1 MKKGFTLAELLGVL
15 VILGAILLIAI
26 PVVDQT
32 IKSGKEDLY
41 QEQID
46 SIKTSLQL
54 WMSNNQKPDVGEKIV
69 LSLSQLKESD
79 AVALDITNPKTNELF
94 PNDMILEISNNNGI
108 IEYEVDVTGNNK
120 EDYTLLPSIS
130 LNGNVLEYVEVDS
143 TNVTTYDDSG
153 VIVKDSSG
161 NVISTV
167 SQSTTPT
174 FDITK
179 RGIYLRKYTA
189 TFNGYT
195 NVAYRTIIVR
205 DTTGPEIGFVGSLTL
220 TYEESRTYDYDNDI
234 VVTDNSGENVTVT
247 VEHNISPLV
256 GDYTIEYIAT
266 DSSGNVTTKS
276 RKVTITE

>member
-26 PVVDQT
+26 PVVDQA

-41 QEQID
+41 QEQIEI
-46 SIKTSLQL
+46 IKNSLQL

-69 LSLSQLKESD
+69 LSLSQLKEAG
-79 AVALDITNPKTNELF
+79 AVELDITNPKTNELF
-94 PNDMILEISNNNGI
+94 PNDMTLEITNNNGI
-108 IEYEVDVTGNNK
+108 IEYEVDVTGSNK
-120 EDYTLLPSIS
+120 VDYTLLPSIS

-143 TNVTTYDDSG
+143 TGVITYDDPG

-161 NVISTV
+161 NIISTV

-174 FDITK
+174 LDITK
-179 RGIYLRKYTA
+179 RGIYLRKYVA
-189 TFNGYT
+189 TSNGYT

-205 DTTGPEIGFVGSLTL
+205 DTIGPEISFIGSLTL
-220 TYEESRTYDYDNDI
+220 TYEESRTYDYDADI

-276 RKVTITE
+276 RKVTITG

>member
-69 LSLSQLKESD
+69 LSLSQLKESG

>member
-94 PNDMILEISNNNGI
+94 PNDMILEISNSNGI

-153 VIVKDSSG
+153 VIVKDSFG

>member
-26 PVVDQT
+26 PVVDQA

-41 QEQID
+41 QEQIEI
-46 SIKTSLQL
+46 IKTSLQL

-69 LSLSQLKESD
+69 LSLSQLKEAG
-79 AVALDITNPKTNELF
+79 AVELDITNPKTNELF
-94 PNDMILEISNNNGI
+94 PNDMTLEIRNNNGI
-108 IEYEVDVTGNNK
+108 IEYEVDVTGSNK
-120 EDYTLLPSIS
+120 VDYTLLPSIS

-143 TNVTTYDDSG
+143 TGVITYDDPG

-161 NVISTV
+161 NIISTV

-179 RGIYLRKYTA
+179 RGIYLRKYVA
-189 TFNGYT
+189 TSNGYT

-205 DTTGPEIGFVGSLTL
+205 DTTAPDLVIPDNIDLTASQL
-220 TYEESRTYDYDNDI
+220 INFDVMEGVS
-234 VVTDNSGENVTVT
+234 VTDNSGE
-247 VEHNISPLV
+247 
-256 GDYTIEYIAT
+256 TI
-266 DSSGNVTTKS
+266 NVTTSGFDTTPSDKIVEYTACDS
-276 RKVTITE
+276 RNNCVTKRRLIKIVE

>member
-69 LSLSQLKESD
+69 LSLSQLKESG

-94 PNDMILEISNNNGI
+94 PNDMILEISNSNGI